1 MGHFMPVEIELNM
14 NGHFSSKK
22 AYFFL
27 NLRLH
32 KQTDWFRNWN
42 YVFFISITVSEK
54 FNHGHHM
61 RYKSE
66 NGVEL
71 AKAFSNLKK

>member
-14 NGHFSSKK
+14 YSHFSSEK

-42 YVFFISITVSEK
+42 YVLLRITLSEK
-54 FNHGHHM
+54 LNHGHHM
-61 RYKSE
+61 RYRSD

-71 AKAFSNLKK
+71 AKAFSNLNK